1 MRVWA
6 VANQKGGVGK
16 TTTAIAMGGLL
27 AQSKRRVLLIDLD
40 PHASL
45 TAYFGLDPEAGIVG
59 VYDLF
64 MEHKRLTRE
73 AILLARCVTELDNL
87 HFLPGQ
93 VALATLEKQMA
104 GQDGVGL
111 IVQRLLQMIQHD
123 VDDVII
129 DCPPVLGILMVNAL
143 ASCDTLLIPVQTEFL
158 ALQGLHRMMRTLEM
172 IQKSRKTSI
181 YHRIVPTMFDRRT
194 RASVQCLRQ
203 LRDQYGETV
212 WRSVIPVD
220 THLRD
225 ASRAHRV
232 PSVFEPNGRAVKAY
246 TQLLKDLHA
255 QRISDNNNNDNKVAV

>member
-1 MRVWA
+1 MRVWTI
-6 VANQKGGVGK
+6 ANQKGGVGK
-16 TTTAIAMGGLL
+16 TTTTIALAGLL
-27 AQSKRRVLLIDLD
+27 AQKNRRVLMIDLD

-45 TAYFGLDPEAGIVG
+45 TAYFGHDPEAGIVG

-73 AILLARCVTELDNL
+73 AVLLARCVTELNNL

-111 IVQRLLQMIQHD
+111 IVQRILQLIEDD
-123 VDDVII
+123 VDEVLI

-143 ASCDTLLIPVQTEFL
+143 ATCDVLLVPVQTEYL
-158 ALQGLHRMMRTLEM
+158 ALQGLARMMRTLEM
-172 IQKSRKTSI
+172 IQKSRRTAI
-181 YHRIVPTMFDRRT
+181 FHRVIPTMFDRRT

-203 LRDQYGETV
+203 LRDQYGDLV
-212 WRSVIPVD
+212 WRSVVPID

-232 PSVFEPNGRAVKAY
+232 PSVFEPDGRAVKAY
-246 TQLLKDLHA
+246 AQLLKDL
-255 QRISDNNNNDNKVAV
+255 QSDIASNKNNDKVAV